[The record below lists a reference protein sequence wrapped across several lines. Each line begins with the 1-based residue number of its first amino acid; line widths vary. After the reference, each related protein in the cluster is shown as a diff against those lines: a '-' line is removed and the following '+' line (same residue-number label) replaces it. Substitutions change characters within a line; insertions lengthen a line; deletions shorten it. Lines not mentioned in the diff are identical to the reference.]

1 MANLK
6 EVRGRIVS
14 VKSTQQ
20 ITKAMKMVAAAKLRR
35 AQNRMMQMRPY
46 AQKLSQILQNVTA
59 SLVGDDFE
67 SKYSEVRAE
76 EKILLVVITSDK
88 GLCGAFNT
96 YVLRA
101 AQNLVSRTYSRQNSL
116 GNVTVMPIGKR
127 ALEYARRRNMKTVSE
142 YSNIFSQK
150 EITFDYVRLA
160 AEYAMDEFVKGN
172 FDKIEIVYNEFK
184 NVATQV
190 VRTEQFLPIAPPTAN
205 VEEKAIAK
213 STTFNKKEESNTN
226 IDYIFEPDKKEI
238 LADLI
243 PQSLK
248 TQFYSKILESNAAE
262 QGARMTAMEKAT
274 ENAGE
279 LLKELK
285 LSYNRA
291 RQANITKEILEI
303 VGGAEALAQS

>member
-1 MANLK
+1 MPNLK

-35 AQNRMMQMRPY
+35 AQNRMLQMRPY

-67 SKYSEVRAE
+67 SKYSEVRPE
-76 EKILLVVITSDK
+76 EKILIVAITSDK

-96 YVLRA
+96 YILRA
-101 AQNLVSRTYSRQNSL
+101 VQNLLTRTYSRQNSL
-116 GNVTVMPIGKR
+116 GNVTIMPIGKR
-127 ALEYARRRNMKTVSE
+127 ALDHFSRRNAKMVKD
-142 YSNIFSQK
+142 YAGIFSTK
-150 EITFDYVRLA
+150 ELSFDDVRKA
-160 AEYAMDEFVKGN
+160 AEYAMEHFVEGN
-172 FDKIEIVYNEFK
+172 YDKVVIVYNEFK
-184 NVATQV
+184 NVATQI
-190 VRTEQFLPIAPPTAN
+190 VRTEQFLPITPPTEN
-205 VEEKAIAK
+205 ET
-213 STTFNKKEESNTN
+213 STKPSLDKKEEFNKSV
-226 IDYIFEPDKKEI
+226 DYVFEPDKKEI

-262 QGARMTAMEKAT
+262 QGARMTAMDKAT

-303 VGGAEALAQS
+303 VGGAEALEQG

>member
-46 AQKLSQILQNVTA
+46 AQKLTQILQNVTA

-67 SKYSEVRAE
+67 SKYSEVRKE
-76 EKILLVVITSDK
+76 EKVLIVTITSDK

-96 YVLRA
+96 YILRA
-101 AQNLVSRTYSRQNSL
+101 TQNLINKNYSRQNSL

-127 ALEYARRRNMKTVSE
+127 ALDYVKRRNMKSVSD
-142 YSNIFSQK
+142 YSTIFSQK
-150 EITFDYVRLA
+150 EITFEDVRKA
-160 AEYAMDEFVKGN
+160 AEHAMDHFVAGN
-172 FDKIEIVYNEFK
+172 YDKIEIVYNEFK
-184 NVATQV
+184 NVATQI
-190 VRTEQFLPIAPPTAN
+190 VRIEQFLPIAPPTLT
-205 VEEKAIAK
+205 VEEKTSVK
-213 STTFNKKEESNTN
+213 TPSFDKKEEFTKSV
-226 IDYIFEPDKKEI
+226 DYVFEPNKKEI
-238 LADLI
+238 LAELI

-262 QGARMTAMEKAT
+262 QGARMTAMDKAT
-274 ENAGE
+274 ENAGD

-303 VGGAEALAQS
+303 VGGAEALEQK

>member
-1 MANLK
+1 MPNLK

-35 AQNRMMQMRPY
+35 AQNRMLQMRPY

-67 SKYSEVRAE
+67 SPYSEVRAE
-76 EKILLVVITSDK
+76 EKILIVAITSDK

-101 AQNLVSRTYSRQNSL
+101 VQNLITRTYSRQNSL

-127 ALEYARRRNMKTVSE
+127 ALDYFRRRNTKAIND
-142 YSNIFSQK
+142 YSSIFAQK
-150 EITFDYVRLA
+150 ELSFDDVRFA
-160 AEYAMDEFVKGN
+160 AEYIMEEFTKGN
-172 FDKIEIVYNEFK
+172 YDKVEIVYNEFK

-190 VRTEQFLPIAPPTAN
+190 VRTEQFLPIAPPTEN
-205 VEEKAIAK
+205 QTSDKP
-213 STTFNKKEESNTN
+213 SLDKKEEFSKNV
-226 IDYIFEPDKKEI
+226 DYIFEPDKKEI

-262 QGARMTAMEKAT
+262 QGARMTAMDKAT

-303 VGGAEALAQS
+303 VGGAEALEQG

>member
-76 EKILLVVITSDK
+76 EKILIVTITSDK

-101 AQNLVSRTYSRQNSL
+101 TQQLINRTYSRQNSL

-127 ALEYARRRNMKTVSE
+127 ALEYARRRNMKVVSE
-142 YSNIFSQK
+142 YSTLFSQK

-160 AEYAMDEFVKGN
+160 AEHAMDEFVKGN

-190 VRTEQFLPIAPPTAN
+190 VRVEQFLPIAPPTAN
-205 VEEKAIAK
+205 VEEKASILKAP
-213 STTFNKKEESNTN
+213 SFDKKEEFSKNV
-226 IDYIFEPDKKEI
+226 DYIFEPDKKEI

-262 QGARMTAMEKAT
+262 QGARMTAMDKAT

-279 LLKELK
+279 MLKELK
-285 LSYNRA
+285 ISYNRS
-291 RQANITKEILEI
+291 RQASITNEILEI
-303 VGGAEALAQS
+303 VAGADALG